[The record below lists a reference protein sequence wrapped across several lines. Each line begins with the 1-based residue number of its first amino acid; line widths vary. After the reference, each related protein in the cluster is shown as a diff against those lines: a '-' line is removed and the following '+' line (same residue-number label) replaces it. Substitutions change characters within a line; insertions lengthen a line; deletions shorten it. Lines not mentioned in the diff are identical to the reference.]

1 VFFFQLASFGHFCVF
16 FFLKKN
22 PTKKQQMHKPYT
34 PQRTLLVLLQN
45 IRSSLQ
51 ILQLAELLNT
61 VVMKQS

>member
-1 VFFFQLASFGHFCVF
+1 
-16 FFLKKN
+16 
-22 PTKKQQMHKPYT
+22 MHKPYT